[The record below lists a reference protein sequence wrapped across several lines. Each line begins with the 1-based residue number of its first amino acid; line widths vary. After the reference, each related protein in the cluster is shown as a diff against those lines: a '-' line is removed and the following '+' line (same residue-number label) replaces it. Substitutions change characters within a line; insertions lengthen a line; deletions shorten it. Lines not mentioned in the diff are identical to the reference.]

1 MIFGRTELKKSAS
14 KAKNHGESFAEV
26 RFRGVAPQKPGKK
39 HEKREF

>member
-1 MIFGRTELKKSAS
+1 MIFGRTDLKKSAS

-26 RFRGVAPQKPGKK
+26 RFRVAPQKPGKN